1 MDYESNQ
8 REKST
13 ANGNYA
19 CTPTAT
25 MRETRYIL
33 FFMNVPIIWKSKSQ
47 KSITLSSLEAEYVV
61 LSEAAK
67 EIKFVYQLLLSIG
80 IQVKLPIIV
89 RVDNVGAIFM
99 SENTSTSGRTKHI
112 DIRYQYVNE
121 MILDGFLKV
130 LFVKTSENVAD
141 VFTKNVRS
149 ETYRELVKHFLLDKN
164 LIRN

>member
-1 MDYESNQ
+1 M
-8 REKST
+8 
-13 ANGNYA
+13 
-19 CTPTAT
+19 
-25 MRETRYIL
+25 
-33 FFMNVPIIWKSKSQ
+33 
-47 KSITLSSLEAEYVV
+47 
-61 LSEAAK
+61 
-67 EIKFVYQLLLSIG
+67 YQLLLSIG

-112 DIRYQYVNE
+112 DIRYRYVNE

-130 LFVKTSENVAD
+130 VFVKTSENIAD

-149 ETYRELVKHFLLDKN
+149 ETYRELVKHFLMDKN